1 LTSNNLSGG
10 VLSRGCSADVR
21 RCDEELAK
29 TGIAKKLKQPAW
41 FTQEGS
47 IVQLEELSF
56 GLKSQ
61 YKLRHPDKFIFVDE
75 VGSNTSQ
82 TKDSHYGGE
91 KHLVLGAAARPQQ
104 RKMPISLSWDLRLPP
119 GNP

>member
-1 LTSNNLSGG
+1 MQRNGHLVKAKPREESNLTSNNLSGG

-47 IVQLEELSF
+47 IVQLEEEAF

-61 YKLRHPDKFIFVDE
+61 
-75 VGSNTSQ
+75 
-82 TKDSHYGGE
+82 
-91 KHLVLGAAARPQQ
+91 
-104 RKMPISLSWDLRLPP
+104 
-119 GNP
+119 